1 MILLIPLHHNLG
13 VLSGVRSIPLELLL
27 KIIHNASP
35 YDLLQ
40 LQATCRTIKSLLD
53 NKAYWER
60 SRRDMDPPLPDPPT
74 LALGG
79 NWSETAY
86 VSFIFGGG
94 YCCLE
99 SCKKWTETMPAS
111 FSLRMR
117 FCSRNCR
124 SLMGQVVG
132 PIAGKALL
140 KRRKQPH
147 FESFRLWLPILESGD
162 EVPKYRYSMIKEYNT
177 EFLQASNNSGST
189 ALDDLQKT
197 WAKRAEARSTITVN
211 ARALCEWAISYEAIK
226 SEVLKSNVIFLKAVK
241 PAGTTFGKMM
251 KSPTLAKHFNA
262 FNRDLEKIT
271 FTVWYAIRRIVV
283 QEIRDYDT
291 ALPSTGP
298 IQRCKQCP
306 SSTRI
311 FTLEALLHHSLRM
324 HDDTSNLPTLQT
336 GRERLCNLCLK
347 SRKLFSAEGMTA
359 HIKAKHPALIPYP

>member
-1 MILLIPLHHNLG
+1 MPAHTTYFSSKQHAEPLNHYWIIKRTGNARAGIWIPLYLIPLPW
-13 VLSGVRSIPLELLL
+13 PLVETGQKL
-27 KIIHNASP
+27 H
-35 YDLLQ
+35 
-40 LQATCRTIKSLLD
+40 TSLLFS
-53 NKAYWER
+53 AAA
-60 SRRDMDPPLPDPPT
+60 T
-74 LALGG
+74 V
-79 NWSETAY
+79 
-86 VSFIFGGG
+86 VSNPVRNGR
-94 YCCLE
+94 
-99 SCKKWTETMPAS
+99 KTMPAS